1 MSDAI
6 KRESQVEEPS
16 SGLIELF
23 IAENGDFPESL
34 YLHNGNKV
42 RTFQGKAYQPFSL
55 EATGYEF
62 STQGV
67 LPRPHITVTKV
78 DETIT
83 AAMLASDDLIGTK
96 ITRKR
101 TFYEFLDD
109 QPGADPDAE
118 YEPDVYY
125 IDSVI
130 SDTPETVEFELTS
143 PLDNENVLLP
153 RRQLKSNACGWDYRG
168 PDCGYTGAPVTD
180 ENGNVLT
187 ATTDRGAY
195 DSGTTYASG
204 DYAYT
209 MADGIRLYWVSLVNG
224 NGAPLSDNAAW
235 AMDVCLKKLSDCKAH
250 FGANNPLSFEGFPG
264 LNRLPQTS

>member
-16 SGLIELF
+16 SGLLELF
-23 IAENGDFPESL
+23 VVEIPDQEPL

-42 RTFQGKAYQPFSL
+42 RTFQGNAYQPFSL
-55 EATGYEF
+55 KAEGYEF
-62 STQGV
+62 SAQGV

-83 AAMLASDDLIGTK
+83 AAMQASDDLIGTK
-96 ITRKR
+96 VTRKR

-109 QPGADPDAE
+109 QPGANPDAE

-130 SDTPETVEFELTS
+130 SDLPETVEFELTS
-143 PLDNENVLLP
+143 PLDNENVRLP
-153 RRQLKSNACGWDYRG
+153 RRQMKANACGWDFRG
-168 PDCGYTGAPVTD
+168 PDCGYTGPPVED
-180 ENGNVLT
+180 EFGNPLT
-187 ATTDRGAY
+187 ATNDMGAY
-195 DSGTTYASG
+195 VEGMAYAVA
-204 DYAYT
+204 DYVYI
-209 MADGIRLYWVSLVNG
+209 MQDGIRTYYVAIQSG
-224 NGAPLSDNAAW
+224 IFALSDTEGWTPNFCQKTLRA
-235 AMDVCLKKLSDCKAH
+235 CKAN